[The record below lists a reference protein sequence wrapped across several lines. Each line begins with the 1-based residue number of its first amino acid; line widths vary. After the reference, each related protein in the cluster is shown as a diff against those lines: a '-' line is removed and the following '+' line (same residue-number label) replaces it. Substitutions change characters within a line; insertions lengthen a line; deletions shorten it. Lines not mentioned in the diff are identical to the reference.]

1 MPESLRNHNFGS
13 DRQGVLI
20 DSNSNDEVWAKQQED
35 QMQDAEKRVVDRA
48 EQNFRQSGNVL
59 AFEDSQ
65 GIMAQEQ
72 PEHRN
77 SKSKGKD
84 KKEGGGCA
92 IFWESSQITISHLVF
107 KT

>member
-1 MPESLRNHNFGS
+1 
-13 DRQGVLI
+13 
-20 DSNSNDEVWAKQQED
+20 
-35 QMQDAEKRVVDRA
+35 MQDAEKRVVDRA
-48 EQNFRQSGNVL
+48 EQNLRQSGNVL

-84 KKEGGGCA
+84 KKEGGCA
-92 IFWESSQITISHLVF
+92 IF
-107 KT
+107 